1 MNKIEWSVVGISS
14 TLISAF
20 VGVLACQAAFS
31 LCDPEYT
38 EVIGQDC
45 HYTSSIISLFLIAFF
60 WVYVVTFIIFG
71 CFVFLFSLVRRYLF
85 KKKKGDEK

>member
-1 MNKIEWSVVGISS
+1 MNKIEWSVVGILS

-45 HYTSSIISLFLIAFF
+45 HYTSSIISLFLMTFF
-60 WVYVVTFIIFG
+60 WVFVVTSIFFG
-71 CFVFLFSLVRRYLF
+71 SFVFLFSLVRRYLF
-85 KKKKGDEK
+85 KKNKDDEK